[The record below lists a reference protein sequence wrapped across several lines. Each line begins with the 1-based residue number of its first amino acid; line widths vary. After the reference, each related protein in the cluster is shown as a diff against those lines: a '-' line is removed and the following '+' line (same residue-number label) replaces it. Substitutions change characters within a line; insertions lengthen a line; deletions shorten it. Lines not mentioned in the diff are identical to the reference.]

1 MLSEDDGEQV
11 IVRSSL
17 PEIVEPET
25 SGHVP
30 GFRSSPRLS
39 ACLKNTLEGSLL

>member
-17 PEIVEPET
+17 PEIVEPEI
-25 SGHVP
+25 SGPV
-30 GFRSSPRLS
+30 
-39 ACLKNTLEGSLL
+39 T